1 MKIWPFIAAAL
12 VGCGDG
18 SIAPGRD
25 AQKVVQRALI
35 QAKPGDVVLL
45 RSGTFD
51 FTRTL
56 SLAVEGVTIRGA
68 GSNRTILRF
77 ANQTTGSG
85 GEGVLVTKGGFT
97 IEDLAI
103 EDPRGDAL
111 KVTGADGVTIRRVR
125 VEWTGG
131 PSSDNGAYGLYPVES
146 RNVLIEECEAIG
158 ASDAGIYVGQCE
170 NAIVR
175 NNVARQNVAGIEIE
189 NTIGADVYGNTT
201 EDNTGGMLVFTL
213 PNLPKKEGRQCRVF
227 GNEIRANNRENFAR
241 PGQMAGNIPPGSGLL
256 VIAHDDVEIFE
267 NVFADNQTV
276 NVAVLSFLTTGR
288 KLKDLYFD
296 PYCEGIHIHDNR
308 FDGGGTNPAG
318 DLADLLRTAGGPDIV
333 YDGDEDPAKAVDGAL
348 PDEFALKIGP
358 NGGATF
364 ANLDLASVRAGR
376 EPNLQTDLAAYA
388 GSHPPLPQIVLEA
401 R

>member
-241 PGQMAGNIPPGSGLL
+241 PGQMAGNIPPGVRTARHCSRRCRDFRERVRGQSDGERSR
-256 VIAHDDVEIFE
+256 AEFPDDRPEVEGS
-267 NVFADNQTV
+267 
-276 NVAVLSFLTTGR
+276 VLR
-288 KLKDLYFD
+288 
-296 PYCEGIHIHDNR
+296 P
-308 FDGGGTNPAG
+308 
-318 DLADLLRTAGGPDIV
+318 LLRGHPHPRQSLRWRRHEPCGRS
-333 YDGDEDPAKAVDGAL
+333 GRPA
-348 PDEFALKIGP
+348 
-358 NGGATF
+358 
-364 ANLDLASVRAGR
+364 
-376 EPNLQTDLAAYA
+376 
-388 GSHPPLPQIVLEA
+388 
-401 R
+401 